1 LKSTAESCP
10 ACGGTELA
18 GSTKDYARCRS
29 CGHETLVAAPATA
42 AIVNDRLDRDDAGR
56 PNALDRFKSSVLRAA
71 ARSHRLLVD
80 VGCASGRFLRQNAGA
95 FERAVGVE
103 VTPEC
108 VRYAR
113 SLGLH
118 VETDLEGLREAPSV
132 VTFWHSLEHLPS
144 GTIAAM
150 LGLIRERSTPE
161 TALIVSVP
169 NADSFQ
175 YLLLRERFAFYD
187 APHHVHQFTPRSLDR
202 LLERHGFERVG
213 GCGSLTY
220 AAFGWL
226 QGALNLFNSRHDYL
240 YYRRKRG
247 WDFGLSPL
255 RRGALD
261 MYNAV
266 LSLVFLLPCGALAL
280 ADLLLPQRGGVVTS
294 WYRPKTR

>member
-1 LKSTAESCP
+1 MKSTAESCP
-10 ACGGTELA
+10 ACGGTALEA
-18 GSTKDYARCRS
+18 ATKDYERCRS
-29 CGHETLVAAPATA
+29 CGHETLVTAPGTG
-42 AIVNDRLDRDDAGR
+42 AIINDRLDRDDVAR
-56 PNALDRFKSSVLRAA
+56 PNALDRFKTSVLRAA
-71 ARSHRLLVD
+71 TRSHRFLLD

-95 FERAVGVE
+95 FEQAMGVE

-108 VRYAR
+108 VRFAR

-118 VETDLEGLREAPSV
+118 IETDLEALRGEPSV

-150 LGLIRERSTPE
+150 LEKIRGCATPE

-175 YLLLRERFAFYD
+175 YLVFRERFAFYD
-187 APHHVHQFTPRSLDR
+187 VPHHLHQFTPRSLDR
-202 LLERHGFERVG
+202 LLERHGFERAG
-213 GCGSLTY
+213 GSGSLTY
-220 AAFGWL
+220 AVFGWL

-261 MYNAV
+261 VYNAV
-266 LSLVFLLPCGALAL
+266 LALFFLLPCGALAL